1 MDRRHIAAFL
11 FGSAF
16 AALATVPCVA
26 QARRIS
32 ATACVK
38 MVSDT
43 FYPYPYVNGYGSGT
57 ASAGLLCAYPDA
69 GSDTKE
75 SVHGVYLDV
84 KDNSTVGAVQ
94 ANACAVSFDGNTVSC
109 SGYTTTSGPGTG
121 YSILSILGANLSAA
135 WGMAGGYASLYVV
148 LPPGGSSLIGIETF

>member
-1 MDRRHIAAFL
+1 MNRRHMGAFL
-11 FGSAF
+11 FGGAF
-16 AALATVPCVA
+16 AALATLPCAA

-38 MVSDT
+38 MASDT

-57 ASAGLLCAYPDA
+57 AQAGLLCAYPDA
-69 GSDTKE
+69 GTDTKE
-75 SVHGVYLDV
+75 SVNGVLLDV
-84 KDNSTVGAVQ
+84 KDNSTTGSVQ
-94 ANACAVSFDGNTVSC
+94 ANACAVSFDGNTVTC

-121 YSILSILGANLSAA
+121 YSVLTIAGATLSAA

-148 LPPGGSSLIGIETF
+148 LPPSGSLIGIETF